1 MPSTA
6 TLPNL
11 LWGALAITGL
21 MGAAIW
27 NGYPLVYSDTS
38 SYLGSG
44 FTLDTLVD
52 RPITYGLFLRITS
65 LNGLTLWI
73 STLAQ
78 CALLWWCLSLTL
90 AWAGIT
96 RLRNR
101 AIIVLALCTL
111 SGLPFVSGQLM
122 ADAFTPML
130 ILSLLLLIAGE
141 PPRGQ
146 RWLLHGVFVL
156 AFAMHM
162 SHVPLA
168 LLLIPVAIR
177 ISRAAGTGSHA
188 WRRAGLLVPLMA
200 VALIPMGS
208 SLAKSKHVFFM
219 AHMAEEGILQRYLEK
234 HCPGEDLVICGAPS
248 MPSSAD
254 AFLWGP
260 DSPLNRFP
268 SWSAAE
274 PEFKAIIAESL
285 RDPELLLLHGKAWL
299 SAGSR
304 QLLRFDPA
312 DGMGP
317 FADGTLLQQRIEA
330 HIPGD
335 AVAFAHSRQSAGLL
349 TPPHLDSLSRVQA
362 GIMALSAVLLLA
374 YAFVRRTW
382 RSKGCSAAL
391 VLISAYVLNA
401 FLNAGLVMVADR
413 FAAKLAWTIPLA
425 ALLVAQSL
433 LRDRVS
439 PSS

>member
-1 MPSTA
+1 MPSA
-6 TLPNL
+6 ARLPNL

-21 MGAAIW
+21 MGAAMW

-65 LNGLTLWI
+65 LNGLTLWTSI
-73 STLAQ
+73 LAQ

-90 AWAGIT
+90 EWAGVT
-96 RLRNR
+96 GLMSR

-111 SGLPFVSGQLM
+111 TGLPFVSGQLM

-130 ILSLLLLIAGE
+130 VLSLLLLIAGE
-141 PPRGQ
+141 PPHSQ
-146 RWLLHGVFVL
+146 RWWLHGIFAL
-156 AFAMHM
+156 AFATHL
-162 SHVPLA
+162 SHAPLA
-168 LLLIPVAIR
+168 LLLIPVAIG
-177 ISRAAGTGSHA
+177 ISKAAGTGRHA
-188 WRRAGLLVPLMA
+188 WRRAALLVPLMA

-219 AHMAEEGILQRYLEK
+219 AHMAEEGILQRYLGK
-234 HCPGEDLVICGAPS
+234 HCPDEDLVICGAATIPA
-248 MPSSAD
+248 SAD
-254 AFLWGP
+254 AFLWGT
-260 DSPLNRFP
+260 DSPLNHFP

-274 PEFKAIIAESL
+274 PEFEAIIAGSL

-304 QLLRFDPA
+304 QLLRFAPA

-317 FADGTLLQQRIEA
+317 FATGTLLHQRIEA
-330 HIPGD
+330 YIPFD
-335 AVAFAHSRQSAGLL
+335 AAAFARSRQSAGQL
-349 TPPHLDSLSRVQA
+349 TPPHLDPLSRIQA
-362 GIMALSAVLLLA
+362 GIMALSAMLLLA
-374 YAFVRRTW
+374 HAIARGTW
-382 RSKGCSAAL
+382 RSKGRLVAL

-425 ALLVAQSL
+425 ALLVAL
-433 LRDRVS
+433 GHLRGRVS
-439 PSS
+439 LSS